1 MPKKSRIPWKGARGV
16 DAVVEDWLE
25 SRVVKPCFT
34 ADETVPGRDPKT
46 APLPPGLPSQL
57 AFALRGRGVSELY
70 EHQARAFTAARDP
83 RTRALVVATPT
94 ASGKSYCFHLPVLSR
109 MIENRDARALYLYP
123 TKALARDQEAGL
135 REIMRASGL
144 EAGAV
149 VYDGD
154 TPGDAR
160 RAARERTGIVL
171 TNPDML
177 HAGILPHHTA
187 WARTFQNLAYVVVDE
202 LHTYKGVFGSHVAN
216 VLRRLMRVAKFHGS
230 NPVLI
235 GATATIG
242 NPREHAARIFG
253 IPDGAPEHELVAITE
268 NGAPQGERRVFMFN
282 PPVVNAEL
290 GIRASYVKQA
300 VMLATDLVRAHV
312 PTIVFGQSRN
322 NVEVMLRY
330 LRDKVAPD
338 IDASRVMGY
347 RGGYLPEQRREIE
360 RKLRAGEVLCV
371 VATNALELG
380 IDIGGLDAVICA
392 GYPGSVAATWQ
403 RFGRAGR
410 RGERSICVLVT
421 SSAPLDQYLAREPE
435 YLLGAPVEE
444 ARIDAD
450 NPEIVIQHLKCGAF
464 ELPFRRGEQYG
475 TLDKDETSAAL
486 EFLVA
491 HKVLH
496 ESNDTFH
503 WAADAYPANNVS
515 LRSIGWDN
523 VVIID
528 AEHDKTIAEIDW
540 RGAHTMVHEQA
551 IYQHDGECWQVEKFD
566 YENHKAF
573 VRKVKPDYWTDAM
586 TYTTVSVLEEFGTGN
601 LPNDRAVAIEPPH
614 PDPWPTGWGEV
625 SVVEKVVG
633 YKKIKFYTHE
643 NAGYGDVRLPE
654 MQMHTTSFW
663 LTVPESVCMQIPQG
677 RAAAIDGLRG
687 AGIALETVATLAL
700 MCDPRDLGCT
710 LGDTALDG
718 DGDERAGGH
727 GDAARK
733 IDWSTASE
741 SGDAPPI
748 VPRKVRGGPAPG
760 YSPTLL
766 LYEHTPGGIGLAER
780 IFEQREVLIA
790 RALRLVEGCPCDFGC
805 PACVGPNAG
814 LDIPALGQLA
824 AELAG
829 GAGGVRDESDAPES
843 GVSLLAASLAASDE
857 ARRKARPKAATGRKA
872 IAIDILRRAARGG

>member
-1 MPKKSRIPWKGARGV
+1 MQESRRGRIPWKTARGV
-16 DAVVEDWLE
+16 DAVVEHWLE
-25 SRVVKPCFT
+25 SRVVKPCLT
-34 ADETVPGRDPKT
+34 ADETMPPRPSRT
-46 APLPPGLPSQL
+46 ASFPTGLPTPL
-57 AFALRGRGVSELY
+57 AFALRGRGVTELY
-70 EHQARAFTAARDP
+70 DHQARAFVAARDP
-83 RTRALVVATPT
+83 KTRAVVVATPT
-94 ASGKSYCFHLPVLSR
+94 ASGKSYCFHLPVLTA
-109 MIENRDARALYLYP
+109 MLADRDARALYLYP

-135 REIMRASGL
+135 RQLMQASGL
-144 EAGAV
+144 ETGAV

-187 WARTFQNLAYVVVDE
+187 WARTFQNLRFVVVDE

-216 VLRRLMRVAKFHGS
+216 VIRRLMRVAKFHGS
-230 NPVLI
+230 APVLI

-242 NPREHAARIFG
+242 NPREHAARVFG
-253 IPDGAPEHELVAITE
+253 IGDKDRAPLEDELVAITN

-282 PPVVNAEL
+282 PPVVNSEL

-300 VMLATDLVRAHV
+300 VMLAADLVRAHV
-312 PTIVFGQSRN
+312 PTILFGQSRN
-322 NVEVMLRY
+322 SVEIMLRY
-330 LRDKVAPD
+330 LRDKVSED
-338 IDASRVMGY
+338 VDTSRIMGY

-360 RKLRAGEVLCV
+360 RKLRAGEILCV

-380 IDIGGLDAVICA
+380 IDIGGLDAVVCA

-410 RGERSICVLVT
+410 RGDRSICVLVT
-421 SSAPLDQYLAREPE
+421 SSAPLDQFLAREPE
-435 YLLGAPVEE
+435 YLLGAPIEE
-444 ARIDAD
+444 ARIDPD
-450 NPEIVIQHLKCGAF
+450 NPEILIQHLKCGAF
-464 ELPFRRGEQYG
+464 ELPFRRGETYG
-475 TLDKDETSAAL
+475 TLGADDTSAAL
-486 EFLVA
+486 EFLVQ

-496 ESNDTFH
+496 ETNGTFH

-515 LRSIGWDN
+515 LRSVGWDN

-551 IYQHDGECWQVEKFD
+551 IYQHDGECWQVETFD
-566 YENHKAF
+566 HENHKAF

-586 TYTTVSVLEEFGTGN
+586 TYTTVSVLEEFS
-601 LPNDRAVAIEPPH
+601 AVTPR
-614 PDPWPTGWGEV
+614 DPEIAFPSGWGEV

-654 MQMHTTSFW
+654 MQMHTTAFW
-663 LTVPESVCMQIPQG
+663 LTVPEAVCHALPQG

-710 LGDTALDG
+710 LGDTAHDDAHRGDDDG
-718 DGDERAGGH
+718 NESDNAAG
-727 GDAARK
+727 AVA
-733 IDWSTASE
+733 
-741 SGDAPPI
+741 
-748 VPRKVRGGPAPG
+748 VPRKIRGGPQPG
-760 YSPTLL
+760 YSPTLF
-766 LYEHTPGGIGLAER
+766 LYEHTPGGIGLVER
-780 IFEQREVLIA
+780 VFDQRATLLG
-790 RALRLVEGCPCDFGC
+790 RALRLIERCPCPSGC
-805 PACVGPNAG
+805 PACVGPSG
-814 LDIPALGQLA
+814 G
-824 AELAG
+824 AELPVGTA
-829 GAGGVRDESDAPES
+829 ANDAP
-843 GVSLLAASLAASDE
+843 
-857 ARRKARPKAATGRKA
+857 TGRKE
-872 IAIDILRRAARGG
+872 IAIELLRLATATG

>member
-1 MPKKSRIPWKGARGV
+1 MTERAPRQIRVKAPWEGVRGV
-16 DAVVEDWLE
+16 DAVLDRWLQ
-25 SRVVKPCFT
+25 SRVVRPCVM
-34 ADETVPGRDPKT
+34 ADETIPAREQRAVPFP
-46 APLPPGLPSQL
+46 ASLPSQL
-57 AFALRGRGVSELY
+57 AFALRGRDVHELY
-70 EHQARAFTAARDP
+70 EHQARAFEAVQNGARGI
-83 RTRALVVATPT
+83 VVATPT
-94 ASGKSYCFHLPVLSR
+94 ASGKSYCFHLPVLAAQ
-109 MIENRDARALYLYP
+109 IADPDARAIYLYP

-135 REIMRASGL
+135 RELMRSAGL
-144 EAGAV
+144 DRGAV

-160 RAARERTGIVL
+160 RAARERSGIVL

-187 WARTFQNLAYVVVDE
+187 WARTFQNLKFIVVDE

-216 VLRRLMRVAKFHGS
+216 VIRRLMRVAKFHGS
-230 NPVLI
+230 SPVLI

-242 NPREHAARIFG
+242 NPREHAARMFSL
-253 IPDGAPEHELVAITE
+253 PLDASDKDLYAITE
-268 NGAPQGERRVFMFN
+268 SGAPQGERRVFLYN
-282 PPVVNAEL
+282 PPVVNEEL

-300 VMLATDLVRAHV
+300 VMLATDLVRARV

-330 LRDKVAPD
+330 LRDKVSPEV
-338 IDASRVMGY
+338 DASKIMGY

-360 RKLRAGEVLCV
+360 RKLREGETLCV
-371 VATNALELG
+371 VSTNALELG
-380 IDIGGLDAVICA
+380 IDIGALDAVVCA

-410 RGERSICVLVT
+410 RKGRSICVLVT
-421 SSAPLDQYLAREPE
+421 SSAPLDQFLAREPS

-444 ARIDAD
+444 ARIDPD
-450 NPEIVIQHLKCGAF
+450 NPEILIQHLKCGAF
-464 ELPFRRGEQYG
+464 ELPFKRGTEYG
-475 TLDKDETSAAL
+475 NLDVASTDAAL
-486 EFLVA
+486 EFLEQ
-491 HKVLH
+491 HKVVH
-496 ESNDTFH
+496 ENAGTFH

-528 AEHDKTIAEIDW
+528 AEHDKTLAEIDW

-586 TYTTVSVLEEFGTGN
+586 TYTTVSVLEEFGAGTVS
-601 LPNDRAVAIEPPH
+601 D
-614 PDPWPTGWGEV
+614 WPSGWGEV

-654 MQMHTTSFW
+654 MQMHTTAFW
-663 LTVPESVCMQIPQG
+663 MTIPEAIVAEIPEG

-687 AGIALETVATLAL
+687 IGVALETVSTLSL
-700 MCDPRDLGCT
+700 MCDPRDIGTT
-710 LGDTALDG
+710 LGDTSIEEGMDPDG
-718 DGDERAGGH
+718 EDGAV
-727 GDAARK
+727 
-733 IDWSTASE
+733 
-741 SGDAPPI
+741 PI
-748 VPRKVRGGPAPG
+748 PRKVRGGPAPG
-760 YSPTLL
+760 YSPTLF

-780 IFEQREVLIA
+780 IFAQREVLLA
-790 RALRLVEGCPCDFGC
+790 RALRLVESCPCVSGC
-805 PACVGPNAG
+805 PACVGPGMGGMPPLVGGVPQPQKQHTTGKKAVAKELLRRVLGN
-814 LDIPALGQLA
+814 IRALGA
-824 AELAG
+824 A
-829 GAGGVRDESDAPES
+829 P
-843 GVSLLAASLAASDE
+843 
-857 ARRKARPKAATGRKA
+857 
-872 IAIDILRRAARGG
+872 

>member
-1 MPKKSRIPWKGARGV
+1 MRARRKNRVPWKGARGV

-25 SRVVKPCFT
+25 SRTVKPCFT
-34 ADETVPGRDPKT
+34 ADETVPGHEPRT
-46 APLPPGLPSQL
+46 AGLPPGMPSQL
-57 AFALRGRGVSELY
+57 AFALRGRGVTELY
-70 EHQARAFTAARDP
+70 QHQARAFVAARE
-83 RTRALVVATPT
+83 ASSAVVVATPT
-94 ASGKSYCFHLPVLSR
+94 ASGKSYCFHLPVLTSLLADP
-109 MIENRDARALYLYP
+109 DARALYFYP

-135 REIMRASGL
+135 RDLMRAAGL
-144 EAGAV
+144 ASGAV

-160 RAARERTGIVL
+160 RAARERSGIIL

-187 WARTFQNLAYVVVDE
+187 WARTLQNLKYVVVDE

-216 VLRRLMRVAKFHGS
+216 VIRRLMRVARFHGS

-242 NPREHAARIFG
+242 NPAEHAARLFG
-253 IPDGAPEHELVAITE
+253 TENVTAITE
-268 NGAPQGERRVFMFN
+268 NGAPRGERRVFLFN

-330 LRDKVAPD
+330 LRDKVAPE
-338 IDASRVMGY
+338 IDPSRIMGY

-360 RKLRAGEVLCV
+360 RKLRSGEVLCV
-371 VATNALELG
+371 IATNALELG

-410 RGERSICVLVT
+410 RGDRSICVLVT
-421 SSAPLDQYLAREPE
+421 SSAPLDQYLAREPS

-444 ARIDAD
+444 ARIDPD
-450 NPEIVIQHLKCGAF
+450 NPEILIQHLKCAAF
-464 ELPFRRGEQYG
+464 ELPFRRGERFG
-475 TLDKDETSAAL
+475 TLDADDTASAL
-486 EFLVA
+486 DFLVQ
-491 HKVLH
+491 HRVLH
-496 ESNDTFH
+496 ECERTRTFH
-503 WAADAYPANNVS
+503 WAADAYPANDVS
-515 LRSIGWDN
+515 LRSVGWDN

-528 AEHDKTIAEIDW
+528 AEHDETIAEIDW

-586 TYTTVSVLEEFGTGN
+586 TYTTVTVLEE
-601 LPNDRAVAIEPPH
+601 LDVARGDGDTEEPFPS
-614 PDPWPTGWGEV
+614 GWGEV

-654 MQMHTTSFW
+654 MQMHTTAFW
-663 LTVPESVCMQIPQG
+663 LTVPESVCEEIPHG

-687 AGIALETVATLAL
+687 LGIALETVSTLAL

-710 LGDTALDG
+710 LGDTAL
-718 DGDERAGGH
+718 
-727 GDAARK
+727 GDADDEPA
-733 IDWSTASE
+733 I
-741 SGDAPPI
+741 
-748 VPRKVRGGPAPG
+748 PRKVRGARGLEAG
-760 YSPTLL
+760 YSPTLF

-780 IFEQREVLIA
+780 IFAQRDVLLSRA
-790 RALRLVEGCPCDFGC
+790 RRLIEGCPCTSGC
-805 PACVGPNAG
+805 PACVGPDAG
-814 LDIPALGQLA
+814 VG
-824 AELAG
+824 E
-829 GAGGVRDESDAPES
+829 
-843 GVSLLAASLAASDE
+843 
-857 ARRKARPKAATGRKA
+857 GRKA
-872 IAIDILRRAARGG
+872 IALELLARANAH

>member
-1 MPKKSRIPWKGARGV
+1 V
-16 DAVVEDWLE
+16 DAVLDRWLA
-25 SRVVKPCFT
+25 SKIVRPCVM
-34 ADETVPGRDPKT
+34 ADETVPSKAART
-46 APLPPGLPSQL
+46 APFPQELPTQL
-57 AFALRGRGVSELY
+57 AFALRGRGVEELY
-70 EHQARAFTAARDP
+70 EHQALAFEALRGRSTRPARG
-83 RTRALVVATPT
+83 LVVATPT
-94 ASGKSYCFHLPVLSR
+94 ASGKSYCFHLPVLATQLADP
-109 MIENRDARALYLYP
+109 DARAIYVYP
-123 TKALARDQEAGL
+123 TKALARDQESGL
-135 REIMRASGL
+135 RELMRSAGIDR
-144 EAGAV
+144 GAV

-160 RAARERTGIVL
+160 RAAREQSGVVL

-187 WARTFQNLAYVVVDE
+187 WARTFQNLRYVVIDE
-202 LHTYKGVFGSHVAN
+202 LHTYKGVFGSHVSN
-216 VLRRLMRVAKFHGS
+216 VIRRLMRVARFHGS
-230 NPVLI
+230 EPVLV

-242 NPREHAARIFG
+242 NPVEHAARMFSL
-253 IPDGAPEHELVAITE
+253 DESDLVAITKS
-268 NGAPQGERRVFMFN
+268 GAPQGERRVFLYN

-300 VMLATDLVRAHV
+300 VMLATDLVKARV

-330 LRDKVAPD
+330 LRDKVSPEV
-338 IDASRVMGY
+338 DASKVMGY

-360 RKLRAGEVLCV
+360 RKLRDGEILCV

-380 IDIGGLDAVICA
+380 IDIGALDAVVCA

-410 RGERSICVLVT
+410 RKGRSICVLVT
-421 SSAPLDQYLAREPE
+421 SSAPLDQYLAREPS

-444 ARIDAD
+444 ARVDPD
-450 NPEIVIQHLKCGAF
+450 NPEILVQHLKCAAF
-464 ELPFRRGEQYG
+464 ELPFKRGEKFG
-475 TLDKDETSAAL
+475 TLDEESTVNAL
-486 EFLVA
+486 EFLEQ
-491 HKVLH
+491 HKVVH
-496 ESNDTFH
+496 ENAGTFH

-528 AEHDKTIAEIDW
+528 AEHDETLAEIDW

-586 TYTTVSVLEEFGTGN
+586 TYTTVNVIEEFATGP
-601 LPNDRAVAIEPPH
+601 LASSVGLTPTA
-614 PDPWPTGWGEV
+614 WPSGWGEV

-654 MQMHTTSFW
+654 MQMHTTAFW
-663 LTVPESVCMQIPQG
+663 LTVPEALCQEIPQG

-687 AGIALETVATLAL
+687 VGVALETVATLAL
-700 MCDPRDLGCT
+700 MCDPRDLGTT
-710 LGDTALDG
+710 LGDVGPATSDG
-718 DGDERAGGH
+718 SHTNE
-727 GDAARK
+727 
-733 IDWSTASE
+733 E
-741 SGDAPPI
+741 APVPI
-748 VPRKVRGGPAPG
+748 PRRVRGGPTPG
-760 YSPTLL
+760 YNPTLF

-780 IFEQREVLIA
+780 IFVQRDLLLA
-790 RALRLVEGCPCDFGC
+790 RALRLVDGCPCISGC
-805 PACVGPNAG
+805 PGCVGPA
-814 LDIPALGQLA
+814 I
-824 AELAG
+824 
-829 GAGGVRDESDAPES
+829 DAPPMP
-843 GVSLLAASLAASDE
+843 GAVLPVPPQR
-857 ARRKARPKAATGRKA
+857 ARTKQATGRKA
-872 IAIDILRRAARGG
+872 IAMELMRRALGSVRALAVR